1 MSYGVVRVQ
10 KFHAG
15 SVKGIQIHD
24 RREKDGISHTNK
36 DIDWNRTQ
44 LNYDL
49 HTAQNENFNKAVKER
64 IEQLSLKR
72 SVRKDAVVMA
82 QILVTSDHVFFEGLM
97 ENEQRRF
104 FEDSYEFLKERYGES
119 NIVSSMVHLDET
131 TPHMHFN
138 FVPVT
143 ADGRLSAK
151 AVLTKQSLI
160 EQQDLFFEKVG
171 KKYGLQRG
179 ERGGS
184 KTHLE
189 TAEFKKQT
197 AINKAIEVEKR
208 ASESVLEAQKVVEGM
223 KDTLEV
229 IKAEYGATKAFL
241 DAFEEDIQER
251 FTLPDLQPK
260 EKGLLKKEKIVEIS
274 WQTWQALKE
283 NIERMS
289 KDIVAHERA
298 NQRATDSLERDIK
311 TLKKTNTG
319 QYIDQLKKELYQAY
333 TEKHEVEDIAS
344 ELTRERDTLKK
355 EKIALTEKYQQKID
369 CLQAK
374 LDEWELFVE
383 LLPEDEA
390 KNLLSE
396 KNLLLR
402 KEDLINFQNIDL
414 VITPEQ
420 PEKKKEKNR
429 GFSR

>member
-49 HTAQNENFNKAVKER
+49 HTAQNKNFSKAIKDR
-64 IEQLSLKR
+64 IISLSMKR
-72 SVRKDAVVMA
+72 AVRKDAVVMA
-82 QILVTSDHVFFEGLM
+82 QVLVTSDHTFFEGLT
-97 ENEQRRF
+97 EERQRSF
-104 FEDSYEFLKERYGES
+104 FEDSYEFLKERYGEN
-119 NIVSSMVHLDET
+119 NIVSSTVHLDET

-179 ERGGS
+179 ERGGN

-189 TAEFKKQT
+189 TAELKKKT
-197 AINKAIEVEKR
+197 AISKAMEAEKK
-208 ASESVLEAQKVVEGM
+208 AFETLSETQKVVEGM
-223 KDTLEV
+223 KDALEV
-229 IKAEYGATKAFL
+229 IKAEYGAKRVFL
-241 DAFEEDIQER
+241 DTLEEDIEKS
-251 FTLPDLQPK
+251 FILPDLQPK
-260 EKGLLKKEKIVEIS
+260 EKGLLKKEKVIEIP
-274 WQTWQALKE
+274 WQTWQEMKE
-283 NIERMS
+283 SIERMS
-289 KDIVAHERA
+289 KDILAHERA
-298 NQRATDSLERDIK
+298 NQQATDSLERDIK
-311 TLKKTNTG
+311 ALKKTNTG
-319 QYIDQLKKELYQAY
+319 QYIEKLKRELYQAY
-333 TEKHEVEDIAS
+333 AEKHEVEDIAS
-344 ELTRERDTLKK
+344 ELTQERDTLKK
-355 EKIALTEKYQQKID
+355 EKTVLAKKYQQKID
-369 CLQAK
+369 LLQTE
-374 LDEWELFVE
+374 LDEWDLFVE
-383 LLPEDEA
+383 LLPEEEA
-390 KNLLSE
+390 KKLLSE

-402 KEDLINFQNIDL
+402 KEDSINFQNIDL

>member
-36 DIDWNRTQ
+36 DIDWSRTQ

-49 HTAQNENFNKAVKER
+49 HTAQNKNFSKAIKDR
-64 IEQLSLKR
+64 IISLSMKR
-72 SVRKDAVVMA
+72 AVRKDAVVMA
-82 QILVTSDHVFFEGLM
+82 QVLVTSDHTFFKGLT
-97 ENEQRRF
+97 ENEQKQF
-104 FEDSYEFLKERYGES
+104 FQDSYEFLKERYGKENVIS
-119 NIVSSMVHLDET
+119 ATVHLDET

-143 ADGRLSAK
+143 DGRLSAK

-160 EQQDLFFEKVG
+160 DQQTKFYEKVG

-179 ERGGS
+179 ERGGRT
-184 KTHLE
+184 KHLE

-197 AINKAIEVEKR
+197 AISKALEAEKT
-208 ASESVLEAQKVVEGM
+208 ASETLSETQKIVDGMRNALE
-223 KDTLEV
+223 L
-229 IKAEYGATKAFL
+229 IKAEYGAKRVFL
-241 DAFEEDIQER
+241 DTLEEDIEKS
-251 FTLPDLQPK
+251 FVLPDFQPK
-260 EKGLLKKEKIVEIS
+260 ERGLLKKEKVVEIP
-274 WQTWQALKE
+274 WQQWQDLKE
-283 NIERMS
+283 NIERVS

-298 NQRATDSLERDIK
+298 NMQATDRLTEEIRQF
-311 TLKKTNTG
+311 KKTSTG

-333 TEKHEVEDIAS
+333 AEKHEVEEIAG
-344 ELTRERDTLKK
+344 ELTQERDTLKK
-355 EKIALTEKYQQKID
+355 EKADQAKKFRQEID
-369 CLQAK
+369 CLQAE

-402 KEDLINFQNIDL
+402 KEDSINFQNIDL